1 MSFITLLRCCIY
13 SHLKPYLSSVSYF
26 LCSLSQLELGF
37 LIFTKRYLDMRPL
50 NLSFFM
56 SQWGKEDSEYDKIM
70 RILQGNKYNE
80 CNTVFRGL
88 YLL

>member
-1 MSFITLLRCCIY
+1 
-13 SHLKPYLSSVSYF
+13 
-26 LCSLSQLELGF
+26 
-37 LIFTKRYLDMRPL
+37 MRPL